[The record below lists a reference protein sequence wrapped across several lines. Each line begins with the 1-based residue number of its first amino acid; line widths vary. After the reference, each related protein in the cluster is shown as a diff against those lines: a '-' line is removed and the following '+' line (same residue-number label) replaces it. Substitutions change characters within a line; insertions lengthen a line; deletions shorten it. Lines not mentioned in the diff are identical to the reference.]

1 MFANATKSA
10 YICTELTPKSST
22 IMKRI
27 EFIAPVESM
36 RGSFSPKQ
44 TLLYAENNNPAFD
57 APVGRQYARN
67 YQPVF
72 IGAKRA
78 ASGLKFFSCKTKS
91 ATLIKPETK
100 MNMAVQGGT
109 GAIIAAILL
118 LAETPGS
125 MYYRAQQA
133 WKNSHTT
140 NSFRKFLDEYV
151 RYMLQNKVFSVN
163 IGRDDNSDI
172 VYIHNPW
179 YVRERPETAYV
190 PAISS
195 ETLVKFWMY
204 LAKGDNNAAPITFT
218 VEGQNGIAV
227 TGLDFGNITSVGYY
241 INVLNL
247 SLDDDDNVIMAGEYV
262 KLGDTY
268 QTSTTDIVANAAYT
282 TTDQAPE

>member
-1 MFANATKSA
+1 
-10 YICTELTPKSST
+10 
-22 IMKRI
+22 MKRI

-67 YQPVF
+67 YSPVF
-72 IGAKRA
+72 IGAKRSA
-78 ASGLKFFSCKTKS
+78 TGLKYFAAKTKS

-133 WKNSHTT
+133 WKNSKTT

-151 RYMLQNKVFSVN
+151 RYMLQNKIVSVN

-179 YVRERPETAYV
+179 YVRERPAASYV
-190 PAISS
+190 PDISS
-195 ETLVKFWMY
+195 DTLVKFWMY

-218 VEGQNGIAV
+218 VDGQKGIAV
-227 TGLDFGNITSVGYY
+227 VGLDFGNICSVGYH

-247 SLDDDDNVIMAGEYV
+247 NVDDNDVVLFNEAEVQLNG
-262 KLGDTY
+262 TT
-268 QTSTTDIVANAAYT
+268 QTSTTPVVANAAYT
-282 TTDQAPE
+282 TAEE

>member
-1 MFANATKSA
+1 
-10 YICTELTPKSST
+10 
-22 IMKRI
+22 MKRI

-67 YQPVF
+67 YSPIF

-78 ASGLKFFSCKTKS
+78 ATGLKYFAAKTKS
-91 ATLIKPETK
+91 ATFIKPETK

-118 LAETPGS
+118 LAETPAS

-133 WKNSHTT
+133 WKNSKTT

-151 RYMLQNKVFSVN
+151 RYMLQNKLYAVN

-172 VYIHNPW
+172 VYVQNPW
-179 YVRERPETAYV
+179 YVRYRAETIYV
-190 PAISS
+190 PLISA

-218 VEGQNGIAV
+218 VDGMKGIAV
-227 TGLDFGNITSVGYY
+227 TGLDFGNIIDSGYH
-241 INVLNL
+241 INVLNIAADENDVVL
-247 SLDDDDNVIMAGEYV
+247 YNEAEVQLNG
-262 KLGDTY
+262 TT
-268 QTSTTDIVANAAYT
+268 QTSTTQIVANAAYT
-282 TTDQAPE
+282 TAEE

>member
-1 MFANATKSA
+1 
-10 YICTELTPKSST
+10 
-22 IMKRI
+22 MKRI

-57 APVGRQYARN
+57 APIGRQYARN
-67 YQPVF
+67 YSPIFV
-72 IGAKRA
+72 GAKRS

-91 ATLIKPETK
+91 ATFIKPETK

-133 WKNSHTT
+133 WKNSKTT

-151 RYMLQNKVFSVN
+151 RYMLQNKIVSVN

-179 YVRERPETAYV
+179 YVRERPAASYV
-190 PAISS
+190 PDISS
-195 ETLVKFWMY
+195 DTLVKFWMY
-204 LAKGDNNAAPITFT
+204 LGKGDNNAAPIMFT
-218 VEGQNGIAV
+218 VDEAYGIAI
-227 TGLDFGNITSVGYY
+227 TGMTFQQLANGDSSINI
-241 INVLNL
+241 LNL
-247 SLDDDDNVIMAGEYV
+247 NEEVITELTYIAREGLFVKNGDNYVVNTDVI
-262 KLGDTY
+262 T
-268 QTSTTDIVANAAYT
+268 ANAAYT
-282 TTDQAPE
+282 TTDVAPE